1 MATTTIPKSIP
12 VPKKRAHGLTI
23 MTRTILNSRAPLV
36 AGCFY
41 GVLFTILIAAIYPA
55 ISQAHLNGYL
65 QSNIISVMIGGHI
78 SDFSG
83 FTSFLGVEIYSALYG
98 LLFGGIV
105 AYIGGAA
112 IPVTLENGTL
122 DLALSRPI
130 SRTRYY
136 LESWVATLICGAI
149 IGLLIVLA
157 VWIDT
162 FIIKDAGINW
172 QWLWITTLVQW
183 AFLSFA
189 AGLGMLLGSFI
200 NASRTA
206 GGAAVG
212 IIVLAY
218 LINTIGAL
226 SDNLNWL
233 LKIGP
238 FYYAPS
244 IDPLVNHQLTW
255 WYPWVLVAAGLLLG
269 IVGLVVFN
277 KRDLPTV

>member
-1 MATTTIPKSIP
+1 MATTTIPKNIP
-12 VPKKRAHGLTI
+12 VPKKRAHGLTV
-23 MTRTILNSRAPLV
+23 MTRTILNSRTPLS
-36 AGCFY
+36 AGIFY
-41 GVLFTILIAAIYPA
+41 GLLITILIAAIYPA
-55 ISQAHLNGYL
+55 ISQAHIGGYL
-65 QSNIISVMIGGHI
+65 QSNIIAVMIGGHI
-78 SDFSG
+78 SNFSG

-112 IPVTLENGTL
+112 IPVTIENGTL

-136 LESWVATLICGAI
+136 LESWVAALICGLI
-149 IGLLIVLA
+149 IGLFIVLA

-162 FIIKDAGINW
+162 FIVKDAGINW

-183 AFLSFA
+183 AFLFFA
-189 AGLGMLLGSFI
+189 AGLGMFLGSFI
-200 NASRTA
+200 NASRSA

-226 SDNLNWL
+226 ADSLNWL

-255 WYPWVLVAAGLLLG
+255 WYPWVLVA
-269 IVGLVVFN
+269 VGLVLGIAGLIVFN
-277 KRDLPTV
+277 KRDLPAV

>member
-12 VPKKRAHGLTI
+12 VPKKRSHGLTI
-23 MTRTILNSRAPLV
+23 MTRTILNSRTPLS
-36 AGCFY
+36 AGIFY

-55 ISQAHLNGYL
+55 ISQAHINGYL

-83 FTSFLGVEIYSALYG
+83 FTAFLGVEIYSALYG

-112 IPVTLENGTL
+112 IPVTQENGTL

-136 LESWVATLICGAI
+136 LENWVATLICGLI
-149 IGLLIVLA
+149 IGLMIVLA

-162 FIIKDAGINW
+162 FIVKNAGINW

-183 AFLSFA
+183 AFLFFA

-200 NASRTA
+200 NASRSA

-218 LINTIGAL
+218 LINTIGLL

-255 WYPWVLVAAGLLLG
+255 WYPWVLVIAGLIFG
-269 IVGLVVFN
+269 IIGLIVFN
-277 KRDLPTV
+277 KRDLPAV

>member
-1 MATTTIPKSIP
+1 MASTTIQKNIP
-12 VPKKRAHGLTI
+12 LPKKRSQGLTI
-23 MTRTILNSRAPLV
+23 MTRTILNSRTPLA
-36 AGCFY
+36 AGIFY
-41 GVLFTILIAAIYPA
+41 GVLFTILIAVIYPT
-55 ISQAHLNGYL
+55 IVQAHINGYL
-65 QSNIISVMIGGHI
+65 QSSIIAVMVGGHI
-78 SDFSG
+78 NNFSG

-112 IPVTLENGTL
+112 IPVTIENGTL

-130 SRTRYY
+130 GRTRYY
-136 LESWVATLICGAI
+136 LENWVATLICGVM
-149 IGLLIVLA
+149 IGLMIVLA
-157 VWIDT
+157 VWVDT
-162 FIIKDAGINW
+162 FIIKDAGIDW
-172 QWLWITTLVQW
+172 QWLWITTLVQG
-183 AFLSFA
+183 AFLFFA
-189 AGLGMLLGSFI
+189 AGLGMFLGSFM
-200 NASRTA
+200 NASRAA

-226 SDNLNWL
+226 ADSLNWL

-255 WYPWVLVAAGLLLG
+255 WYPWVLVIAGLVFG
-269 IVGLVVFN
+269 IIGLIAFN
-277 KRDLPTV
+277 KRDLPAV

>member
-12 VPKKRAHGLTI
+12 VPKKRSHGLTI
-23 MTRTILNSRAPLV
+23 MTRTILNSRTPLL

-41 GVLFTILIAAIYPA
+41 GILLTILLAAIYPA
-55 ISQAHLNGYL
+55 IAQAHLNAYL

-78 SDFSG
+78 SNFSS
-83 FTSFLGVEIYSALYG
+83 FTAFLGVEIFSALYG
-98 LLFGGIV
+98 LLFGGII

-112 IPVTLENGTL
+112 IPVTIENGTL

-136 LESWVATLICGAI
+136 LESWIATLICGAI
-149 IGLLIVLA
+149 IGLLIVLS
-157 VWIDT
+157 VWVDT
-162 FIIKDAGINW
+162 FILKDAGINW
-172 QWLWITTLVQW
+172 QWLWITQLVQW
-183 AFLSFA
+183 AFLFFA

-200 NASRTA
+200 NASRAA

-218 LINTIGAL
+218 LINTFGAL
-226 SDNLNWL
+226 SDKFNWL

-255 WYPWVLVAAGLLLG
+255 WYPWVLVVAGLVLG
-269 IVGLVVFN
+269 IAGLVVFN
-277 KRDLPTV
+277 KRDFPAV

>member
-12 VPKKRAHGLTI
+12 VPKKRSHGLTI
-23 MTRTILNSRAPLV
+23 MTRTILNSRTPLS
-36 AGCFY
+36 AGIFY
-41 GVLFTILIAAIYPA
+41 GILLTILLAAIYPA
-55 ISQAHLNGYL
+55 IAQAHLNGYL

-78 SDFSG
+78 SNFSG
-83 FTSFLGVEIYSALYG
+83 FTAFLGVEIYSALYG
-98 LLFGGIV
+98 LLFGGII

-112 IPVTLENGTL
+112 IPVTIENGTL

-136 LESWVATLICGAI
+136 LESWIATLICGAI

-157 VWIDT
+157 VWVDT
-162 FIIKDAGINW
+162 FILKDAGINW
-172 QWLWITTLVQW
+172 QWLWITQLVQW
-183 AFLSFA
+183 AFLFFA

-200 NASRTA
+200 DASRAA

-218 LINTIGAL
+218 LINTFGAL
-226 SDNLNWL
+226 SDKFNWL

-255 WYPWVLVAAGLLLG
+255 WYPWMLVVAGLILG
-269 IVGLVVFN
+269 IIGLVVFN
-277 KRDLPTV
+277 KRDLPAV